1 MRTSHRQIRKR
12 ILDAK
17 SKITDEEFFSSKAYN
32 GYLTDLAEAATK
44 RYKRPLRVR
53 VVADHDDET
62 VAFTDYHGIYINACN
77 HITWSFPS
85 RLLRSMS
92 LEGLNA
98 HECGHN
104 LFTDER
110 IWHSYFAGLAKGK
123 FYPKMPDGLDSM
135 QKLYAK
141 DILEALTDDTDT
153 VPMQV
158 IMSTAH
164 ALSNI
169 LEDGY
174 VDARYSYEF
183 PGSPAKG
190 IALNNLR
197 YADTMPE
204 ITEMIN
210 RKYYDHSIVVNLLI
224 QYVRAHEV
232 NNLSGYTGEFI
243 DKLYEYIPWIDE
255 SVYDDDAR
263 SRCEAANRILVD
275 LWPMMQRCF
284 DALRDKQKQAQ
295 QQAKQS
301 SQQTGKGG
309 SGSGSGQPGSGDDDN
324 DGSQQGQQAVEE
336 DLSSQL
342 PKAAANFTIKTKPV
356 PSNGTFTPN
365 PGQMNAVRAQVERVI
380 AEETSRIAAHLTNG
394 ITSSGNGGVDQN
406 SEYEGNDYEHAADD
420 IERLLS
426 SMAEEKVTEELE
438 EELSEEL
445 QREANDIRYGNAHRN
460 IHVTVNR
467 MAHVDQNLIDSYNR
481 VAPELLMLSKRLQRS
496 VSSALR
502 DRRQGGKQTGLL
514 IGKRLNQHALYRN
527 DGRIFYNSR
536 LPTEPINLS
545 VGLLIDESGSMC
557 SNDRITR
564 ARATAIVIQDFCE
577 SLGIPLLVVGH
588 TAWSS
593 HVELFSY
600 SDFDTYDTAGYDIL
614 TGKRI
619 QKGVFAKTRKECAAK
634 LARAIQQ
641 DTGPYYRKGKGYD
654 SQPLSTWIRLWFDS
668 YTKPNLRP
676 SSADGYRSMI
686 ENHIIPVLGHIQ
698 LSKLSSIQ
706 IQRFYNDLHTQ
717 GRLDNHGNRK
727 YEPLSASTVK
737 HIHAVLSGA
746 LKQAVKER
754 IIPFN
759 PCDNCKIPKRE
770 KKEMHVLPQDKI
782 GAYLDEAKRLGVYA
796 LFYLELTSGLRRG
809 ELLGLEWAD
818 LNPETRMLTVNK
830 QLTRSGGELCISVPK
845 TENSIR
851 TIALPEN
858 TVAVLIDEHNKHPD
872 SPLMFWCP
880 RTNGYWSPDSLRH
893 LHKQMLAAAG
903 VDESVRFHDL
913 RHTFSTLAIQSGVD
927 AKTVAGMLGHYS
939 AAFTLDTYTHVT
951 EQMKRGAAEKI
962 GVFMNASVNV
972 QVNVVHSPSAVVR
985 GDYESDLANCLNP
998 SNSTDLDPTSQ

>member
-17 SKITDEEFFSSKAYN
+17 SKITDEEFFSSRAYN

-110 IWHSYFAGLAKGK
+110 VWHSYFAGLAKGK

-342 PKAAANFTIKTKPV
+342 PKASANFTIKTKPV

-406 SEYEGNDYEHAADD
+406 NEYEGNDYEHAADD

-445 QREANDIRYGNAHRN
+445 QREANAIRYGNAHRN
-460 IHVTVNR
+460 IHVTVSR

-600 SDFDTYDTAGYDIL
+600 SDFDTYDKNNRYRLMDMSARDCNRDGAALRFVAEKLSKQTSEVKILMIICDGQPNDDGYSGSAAEADLRGIKL
-614 TGKRI
+614 EYAR
-619 QKGVFAKTRKECAAK
+619 KGVKIYAA
-634 LARAIQQ
+634 AIGE
-641 DTGPYYRKGKGYD
+641 D
-654 SQPLSTWIRLWFDS
+654 
-668 YTKPNLRP
+668 RP
-676 SSADGYRSMI
+676 RIERIYGDGYLDI
-686 ENHIIPVLGHIQ
+686 TNLQELPV
-698 LSKLSSIQ
+698 
-706 IQRFYNDLHTQ
+706 
-717 GRLDNHGNRK
+717 
-727 YEPLSASTVK
+727 
-737 HIHAVLSGA
+737 
-746 LKQAVKER
+746 
-754 IIPFN
+754 
-759 PCDNCKIPKRE
+759 
-770 KKEMHVLPQDKI
+770 
-782 GAYLDEAKRLGVYA
+782 
-796 LFYLELTSGLRRG
+796 
-809 ELLGLEWAD
+809 
-818 LNPETRMLTVNK
+818 MLTNLIV
-830 QLTRSGGELCISVPK
+830 RS
-845 TENSIR
+845 
-851 TIALPEN
+851 LP
-858 TVAVLIDEHNKHPD
+858 H
-872 SPLMFWCP
+872 
-880 RTNGYWSPDSLRH
+880 
-893 LHKQMLAAAG
+893 
-903 VDESVRFHDL
+903 
-913 RHTFSTLAIQSGVD
+913 
-927 AKTVAGMLGHYS
+927 
-939 AAFTLDTYTHVT
+939 
-951 EQMKRGAAEKI
+951 
-962 GVFMNASVNV
+962 
-972 QVNVVHSPSAVVR
+972 
-985 GDYESDLANCLNP
+985 
-998 SNSTDLDPTSQ
+998 

>member
-17 SKITDEEFFSSKAYN
+17 SKITDEEFFSSRAYN

-295 QQAKQS
+295 QQAQQS

-336 DLSSQL
+336 DLSSQH

-365 PGQMNAVRAQVERVI
+365 PGQMNAIRAQVERVI

-445 QREANDIRYGNAHRN
+445 QREANAIRYGNAHRN

-600 SDFDTYDTAGYDIL
+600 SDFDTYDKNNRYRLMDMSARDCNRDGAALRFVAEKLSKQTSEVKILMIICDGQPNDDGYSGSAAEADLRGIKL
-614 TGKRI
+614 EYAR
-619 QKGVFAKTRKECAAK
+619 KGVKIYAA
-634 LARAIQQ
+634 AIGE
-641 DTGPYYRKGKGYD
+641 D
-654 SQPLSTWIRLWFDS
+654 
-668 YTKPNLRP
+668 RP
-676 SSADGYRSMI
+676 RIERIYGDGYLDI
-686 ENHIIPVLGHIQ
+686 TNLQELPV
-698 LSKLSSIQ
+698 
-706 IQRFYNDLHTQ
+706 
-717 GRLDNHGNRK
+717 
-727 YEPLSASTVK
+727 
-737 HIHAVLSGA
+737 
-746 LKQAVKER
+746 
-754 IIPFN
+754 
-759 PCDNCKIPKRE
+759 
-770 KKEMHVLPQDKI
+770 
-782 GAYLDEAKRLGVYA
+782 
-796 LFYLELTSGLRRG
+796 
-809 ELLGLEWAD
+809 
-818 LNPETRMLTVNK
+818 MLTNLIV
-830 QLTRSGGELCISVPK
+830 RS
-845 TENSIR
+845 
-851 TIALPEN
+851 LP
-858 TVAVLIDEHNKHPD
+858 H
-872 SPLMFWCP
+872 
-880 RTNGYWSPDSLRH
+880 
-893 LHKQMLAAAG
+893 
-903 VDESVRFHDL
+903 
-913 RHTFSTLAIQSGVD
+913 
-927 AKTVAGMLGHYS
+927 
-939 AAFTLDTYTHVT
+939 
-951 EQMKRGAAEKI
+951 
-962 GVFMNASVNV
+962 
-972 QVNVVHSPSAVVR
+972 
-985 GDYESDLANCLNP
+985 
-998 SNSTDLDPTSQ
+998 

>member
-17 SKITDEEFFSSKAYN
+17 SKITDEEFFSSRAYN

-135 QKLYAK
+135 QKFYAK

-295 QQAKQS
+295 QQAQQS

-309 SGSGSGQPGSGDDDN
+309 SGSGSGQPGSGDDEN

-336 DLSSQL
+336 DLFSQL

-365 PGQMNAVRAQVERVI
+365 PGQMNAIRAQVERVI

-445 QREANDIRYGNAHRN
+445 QREANAIRYGNAHRN
-460 IHVTVNR
+460 IHVTVSR

-600 SDFDTYDTAGYDIL
+600 SDFDTYDKNNRYRLMDMSARDCNRDGAALRFVAEKLSKQTSEVKILMIICDGQPNDDGYSGSAAEADLRGIKL
-614 TGKRI
+614 EYAR
-619 QKGVFAKTRKECAAK
+619 KGVKIYAA
-634 LARAIQQ
+634 AIGE
-641 DTGPYYRKGKGYD
+641 D
-654 SQPLSTWIRLWFDS
+654 
-668 YTKPNLRP
+668 RP
-676 SSADGYRSMI
+676 RIERIYGDGYLDI
-686 ENHIIPVLGHIQ
+686 TNLQELPV
-698 LSKLSSIQ
+698 
-706 IQRFYNDLHTQ
+706 
-717 GRLDNHGNRK
+717 
-727 YEPLSASTVK
+727 
-737 HIHAVLSGA
+737 
-746 LKQAVKER
+746 
-754 IIPFN
+754 
-759 PCDNCKIPKRE
+759 
-770 KKEMHVLPQDKI
+770 
-782 GAYLDEAKRLGVYA
+782 
-796 LFYLELTSGLRRG
+796 
-809 ELLGLEWAD
+809 
-818 LNPETRMLTVNK
+818 MLTNLIV
-830 QLTRSGGELCISVPK
+830 RS
-845 TENSIR
+845 
-851 TIALPEN
+851 LP
-858 TVAVLIDEHNKHPD
+858 H
-872 SPLMFWCP
+872 
-880 RTNGYWSPDSLRH
+880 
-893 LHKQMLAAAG
+893 
-903 VDESVRFHDL
+903 
-913 RHTFSTLAIQSGVD
+913 
-927 AKTVAGMLGHYS
+927 
-939 AAFTLDTYTHVT
+939 
-951 EQMKRGAAEKI
+951 
-962 GVFMNASVNV
+962 
-972 QVNVVHSPSAVVR
+972 
-985 GDYESDLANCLNP
+985 
-998 SNSTDLDPTSQ
+998 

>member
-17 SKITDEEFFSSKAYN
+17 SKITDEEFFSSRAYN

-263 SRCEAANRILVD
+263 SRCEATNRILVD

-295 QQAKQS
+295 QQAQQS
-301 SQQTGKGG
+301 SQQTAKGG
-309 SGSGSGQPGSGDDDN
+309 SGSGSGQPGRGDDDD

-365 PGQMNAVRAQVERVI
+365 PGQMNAIRAQVERVI

-426 SMAEEKVTEELE
+426 SMAKEKVTEELE

-445 QREANDIRYGNAHRN
+445 QREANTIRYGNAHRN

-514 IGKRLNQHALYRN
+514 IGKRLNQHALHRT

-564 ARATAIVIQDFCE
+564 ARATAVVIQDFCE
-577 SLGIPLLVVGH
+577 SLGIPLMVVGH
-588 TAWSS
+588 TAWNS

-600 SDFDTYDTAGYDIL
+600 SDFDTYDKNNRYRLMDMSARDCNRDGAALRFVAEKLSKQISEVKILMIICDGQPNDDGY
-614 TGKRI
+614 TGSAAEADLRGIKLEYAR
-619 QKGVFAKTRKECAAK
+619 KGVKIYAA
-634 LARAIQQ
+634 AIG
-641 DTGPYYRKGKGYD
+641 DD
-654 SQPLSTWIRLWFDS
+654 
-668 YTKPNLRP
+668 RP
-676 SSADGYRSMI
+676 RIERIYGDGYLDI
-686 ENHIIPVLGHIQ
+686 TNLNELPV
-698 LSKLSSIQ
+698 
-706 IQRFYNDLHTQ
+706 
-717 GRLDNHGNRK
+717 
-727 YEPLSASTVK
+727 
-737 HIHAVLSGA
+737 
-746 LKQAVKER
+746 
-754 IIPFN
+754 
-759 PCDNCKIPKRE
+759 
-770 KKEMHVLPQDKI
+770 
-782 GAYLDEAKRLGVYA
+782 
-796 LFYLELTSGLRRG
+796 
-809 ELLGLEWAD
+809 
-818 LNPETRMLTVNK
+818 MLTNLIV
-830 QLTRSGGELCISVPK
+830 RS
-845 TENSIR
+845 
-851 TIALPEN
+851 LP
-858 TVAVLIDEHNKHPD
+858 
-872 SPLMFWCP
+872 
-880 RTNGYWSPDSLRH
+880 R
-893 LHKQMLAAAG
+893 
-903 VDESVRFHDL
+903 
-913 RHTFSTLAIQSGVD
+913 
-927 AKTVAGMLGHYS
+927 
-939 AAFTLDTYTHVT
+939 
-951 EQMKRGAAEKI
+951 
-962 GVFMNASVNV
+962 
-972 QVNVVHSPSAVVR
+972 
-985 GDYESDLANCLNP
+985 
-998 SNSTDLDPTSQ
+998 

>member
-1 MRTSHRQIRKR
+1 MRIDREYFIRFAVAVALACYDLPTDRAMTSEEAAQLVKWVIDMALGPDASNVQVEPMENYPASSKMPLIISMAGVQQHLFWFYPQQSFEEMCDALSAMLGEIPISCDSIPACWEAVHMRTSHRQIRKR

-17 SKITDEEFFSSKAYN
+17 SKITDEEFFSSRAYN

-365 PGQMNAVRAQVERVI
+365 PGQMNAIRAQVERVI

-445 QREANDIRYGNAHRN
+445 QREANAIRYGNAHRN

-600 SDFDTYDTAGYDIL
+600 SDFDTYDKNNRYRLMDMSARDCNRDGAALRFVAEKLSKQTSEVKILMIICDGQPNDDGYSGSAAEADLRGIKL
-614 TGKRI
+614 EYAR
-619 QKGVFAKTRKECAAK
+619 KGVKIYAA
-634 LARAIQQ
+634 AIGE
-641 DTGPYYRKGKGYD
+641 D
-654 SQPLSTWIRLWFDS
+654 
-668 YTKPNLRP
+668 RP
-676 SSADGYRSMI
+676 RIERIYGDGYLDI
-686 ENHIIPVLGHIQ
+686 TNLQELPV
-698 LSKLSSIQ
+698 
-706 IQRFYNDLHTQ
+706 
-717 GRLDNHGNRK
+717 
-727 YEPLSASTVK
+727 
-737 HIHAVLSGA
+737 
-746 LKQAVKER
+746 
-754 IIPFN
+754 
-759 PCDNCKIPKRE
+759 
-770 KKEMHVLPQDKI
+770 
-782 GAYLDEAKRLGVYA
+782 
-796 LFYLELTSGLRRG
+796 
-809 ELLGLEWAD
+809 
-818 LNPETRMLTVNK
+818 MLTNLIV
-830 QLTRSGGELCISVPK
+830 RS
-845 TENSIR
+845 
-851 TIALPEN
+851 LP
-858 TVAVLIDEHNKHPD
+858 H
-872 SPLMFWCP
+872 
-880 RTNGYWSPDSLRH
+880 
-893 LHKQMLAAAG
+893 
-903 VDESVRFHDL
+903 
-913 RHTFSTLAIQSGVD
+913 
-927 AKTVAGMLGHYS
+927 
-939 AAFTLDTYTHVT
+939 
-951 EQMKRGAAEKI
+951 
-962 GVFMNASVNV
+962 
-972 QVNVVHSPSAVVR
+972 
-985 GDYESDLANCLNP
+985 
-998 SNSTDLDPTSQ
+998 

>member
-17 SKITDEEFFSSKAYN
+17 SKITDEEFFSSRAYN

-123 FYPKMPDGLDSM
+123 IYPKMPDGLDSM

-295 QQAKQS
+295 QQAQQS

-365 PGQMNAVRAQVERVI
+365 PGQMNAIRAQVERVI

-445 QREANDIRYGNAHRN
+445 QREANAIRYGNAHRN

-600 SDFDTYDTAGYDIL
+600 SDFDTYDKNNRYRLMDMSARDCNRDGAALRFVAEKLSKQTSEVKILMIICDGQPNDDGYSGSAAEADLRGIKL
-614 TGKRI
+614 EYAR
-619 QKGVFAKTRKECAAK
+619 KGVKIYAA
-634 LARAIQQ
+634 AIGE
-641 DTGPYYRKGKGYD
+641 D
-654 SQPLSTWIRLWFDS
+654 
-668 YTKPNLRP
+668 RP
-676 SSADGYRSMI
+676 RIERIYGDGYLDI
-686 ENHIIPVLGHIQ
+686 TNLQELPV
-698 LSKLSSIQ
+698 
-706 IQRFYNDLHTQ
+706 
-717 GRLDNHGNRK
+717 
-727 YEPLSASTVK
+727 
-737 HIHAVLSGA
+737 
-746 LKQAVKER
+746 
-754 IIPFN
+754 
-759 PCDNCKIPKRE
+759 
-770 KKEMHVLPQDKI
+770 
-782 GAYLDEAKRLGVYA
+782 
-796 LFYLELTSGLRRG
+796 
-809 ELLGLEWAD
+809 
-818 LNPETRMLTVNK
+818 MLTNLIV
-830 QLTRSGGELCISVPK
+830 RS
-845 TENSIR
+845 
-851 TIALPEN
+851 LP
-858 TVAVLIDEHNKHPD
+858 H
-872 SPLMFWCP
+872 
-880 RTNGYWSPDSLRH
+880 
-893 LHKQMLAAAG
+893 
-903 VDESVRFHDL
+903 
-913 RHTFSTLAIQSGVD
+913 
-927 AKTVAGMLGHYS
+927 
-939 AAFTLDTYTHVT
+939 
-951 EQMKRGAAEKI
+951 
-962 GVFMNASVNV
+962 
-972 QVNVVHSPSAVVR
+972 
-985 GDYESDLANCLNP
+985 
-998 SNSTDLDPTSQ
+998 

>member
-17 SKITDEEFFSSKAYN
+17 SKITDEEFFSSRAYN

-295 QQAKQS
+295 QQAQQS

-309 SGSGSGQPGSGDDDN
+309 SGSGSGQPGSGDDEN

-380 AEETSRIAAHLTNG
+380 AEETSRIAAHLTNS
-394 ITSSGNGGVDQN
+394 ITSSGNGGVD
-406 SEYEGNDYEHAADD
+406 
-420 IERLLS
+420 
-426 SMAEEKVTEELE
+426 
-438 EELSEEL
+438 
-445 QREANDIRYGNAHRN
+445 
-460 IHVTVNR
+460 
-467 MAHVDQNLIDSYNR
+467 
-481 VAPELLMLSKRLQRS
+481 
-496 VSSALR
+496 
-502 DRRQGGKQTGLL
+502 
-514 IGKRLNQHALYRN
+514 
-527 DGRIFYNSR
+527 
-536 LPTEPINLS
+536 
-545 VGLLIDESGSMC
+545 
-557 SNDRITR
+557 
-564 ARATAIVIQDFCE
+564 
-577 SLGIPLLVVGH
+577 
-588 TAWSS
+588 
-593 HVELFSY
+593 
-600 SDFDTYDTAGYDIL
+600 
-614 TGKRI
+614 
-619 QKGVFAKTRKECAAK
+619 
-634 LARAIQQ
+634 
-641 DTGPYYRKGKGYD
+641 
-654 SQPLSTWIRLWFDS
+654 
-668 YTKPNLRP
+668 
-676 SSADGYRSMI
+676 
-686 ENHIIPVLGHIQ
+686 
-698 LSKLSSIQ
+698 
-706 IQRFYNDLHTQ
+706 
-717 GRLDNHGNRK
+717 
-727 YEPLSASTVK
+727 
-737 HIHAVLSGA
+737 
-746 LKQAVKER
+746 
-754 IIPFN
+754 
-759 PCDNCKIPKRE
+759 
-770 KKEMHVLPQDKI
+770 
-782 GAYLDEAKRLGVYA
+782 
-796 LFYLELTSGLRRG
+796 
-809 ELLGLEWAD
+809 
-818 LNPETRMLTVNK
+818 
-830 QLTRSGGELCISVPK
+830 
-845 TENSIR
+845 
-851 TIALPEN
+851 
-858 TVAVLIDEHNKHPD
+858 
-872 SPLMFWCP
+872 
-880 RTNGYWSPDSLRH
+880 
-893 LHKQMLAAAG
+893 
-903 VDESVRFHDL
+903 
-913 RHTFSTLAIQSGVD
+913 
-927 AKTVAGMLGHYS
+927 
-939 AAFTLDTYTHVT
+939 
-951 EQMKRGAAEKI
+951 
-962 GVFMNASVNV
+962 
-972 QVNVVHSPSAVVR
+972 
-985 GDYESDLANCLNP
+985 
-998 SNSTDLDPTSQ
+998 

>member
-17 SKITDEEFFSSKAYN
+17 SKITDEEFFSSRAYN

-53 VVADHDDET
+53 VVADHDDES

-295 QQAKQS
+295 QQAQQS
-301 SQQTGKGG
+301 SQHTGRGG

-365 PGQMNAVRAQVERVI
+365 PGQMNAIRAQVERVI

-467 MAHVDQNLIDSYNR
+467 MAHVGQNLIDSYNR

-600 SDFDTYDTAGYDIL
+600 SDFDTYDKNNRYRLMDMSARDCNRDGAALRFVAEKLSKQTSEVKILMIICDGQPNDDGYSGSAAEADLRGIKL
-614 TGKRI
+614 EYAR
-619 QKGVFAKTRKECAAK
+619 KGVKIYAA
-634 LARAIQQ
+634 AIGE
-641 DTGPYYRKGKGYD
+641 D
-654 SQPLSTWIRLWFDS
+654 
-668 YTKPNLRP
+668 RP
-676 SSADGYRSMI
+676 RIERIYGDGYLDI
-686 ENHIIPVLGHIQ
+686 TNLQELPV
-698 LSKLSSIQ
+698 
-706 IQRFYNDLHTQ
+706 
-717 GRLDNHGNRK
+717 
-727 YEPLSASTVK
+727 
-737 HIHAVLSGA
+737 
-746 LKQAVKER
+746 
-754 IIPFN
+754 
-759 PCDNCKIPKRE
+759 
-770 KKEMHVLPQDKI
+770 
-782 GAYLDEAKRLGVYA
+782 
-796 LFYLELTSGLRRG
+796 
-809 ELLGLEWAD
+809 
-818 LNPETRMLTVNK
+818 MLTNLIV
-830 QLTRSGGELCISVPK
+830 RS
-845 TENSIR
+845 
-851 TIALPEN
+851 LP
-858 TVAVLIDEHNKHPD
+858 H
-872 SPLMFWCP
+872 
-880 RTNGYWSPDSLRH
+880 
-893 LHKQMLAAAG
+893 
-903 VDESVRFHDL
+903 
-913 RHTFSTLAIQSGVD
+913 
-927 AKTVAGMLGHYS
+927 
-939 AAFTLDTYTHVT
+939 
-951 EQMKRGAAEKI
+951 
-962 GVFMNASVNV
+962 
-972 QVNVVHSPSAVVR
+972 
-985 GDYESDLANCLNP
+985 
-998 SNSTDLDPTSQ
+998 

>member
-17 SKITDEEFFSSKAYN
+17 SKITDEEFFSSRAYN

-53 VVADHDDET
+53 VVADHNDET

-295 QQAKQS
+295 QQAQQS

-336 DLSSQL
+336 DLFSQL

-365 PGQMNAVRAQVERVI
+365 PGQMNAIRAQVERVI

-445 QREANDIRYGNAHRN
+445 QREANAIRYGNAHRN

-600 SDFDTYDTAGYDIL
+600 SDFDTYDKNNRYRLMDMSARDCNRDGAALRFVAEKLSKQTSEVKILMIICDGQPNDDGYSGSAAEADLRGIKL
-614 TGKRI
+614 EYAR
-619 QKGVFAKTRKECAAK
+619 KGVKIYAA
-634 LARAIQQ
+634 AIGE
-641 DTGPYYRKGKGYD
+641 D
-654 SQPLSTWIRLWFDS
+654 
-668 YTKPNLRP
+668 RP
-676 SSADGYRSMI
+676 RIERIYGDGYLDI
-686 ENHIIPVLGHIQ
+686 TNLQELPV
-698 LSKLSSIQ
+698 
-706 IQRFYNDLHTQ
+706 
-717 GRLDNHGNRK
+717 
-727 YEPLSASTVK
+727 
-737 HIHAVLSGA
+737 
-746 LKQAVKER
+746 
-754 IIPFN
+754 
-759 PCDNCKIPKRE
+759 
-770 KKEMHVLPQDKI
+770 
-782 GAYLDEAKRLGVYA
+782 
-796 LFYLELTSGLRRG
+796 
-809 ELLGLEWAD
+809 
-818 LNPETRMLTVNK
+818 MLTNLIV
-830 QLTRSGGELCISVPK
+830 RS
-845 TENSIR
+845 
-851 TIALPEN
+851 LP
-858 TVAVLIDEHNKHPD
+858 H
-872 SPLMFWCP
+872 
-880 RTNGYWSPDSLRH
+880 
-893 LHKQMLAAAG
+893 
-903 VDESVRFHDL
+903 
-913 RHTFSTLAIQSGVD
+913 
-927 AKTVAGMLGHYS
+927 
-939 AAFTLDTYTHVT
+939 
-951 EQMKRGAAEKI
+951 
-962 GVFMNASVNV
+962 
-972 QVNVVHSPSAVVR
+972 
-985 GDYESDLANCLNP
+985 
-998 SNSTDLDPTSQ
+998 

>member
-17 SKITDEEFFSSKAYN
+17 SKITDEEFFSSRAYN

-110 IWHSYFAGLAKGK
+110 VWHSYFAGLAKGK

-263 SRCEAANRILVD
+263 SRCEATNRILVD

-295 QQAKQS
+295 QQAQQS
-301 SQQTGKGG
+301 SQQTAKGG
-309 SGSGSGQPGSGDDDN
+309 SGSGSGQPGRGDDDD

-336 DLSSQL
+336 DLSSQF

-365 PGQMNAVRAQVERVI
+365 PGQMNAIRAQVERVI

-426 SMAEEKVTEELE
+426 SMAKEKVTEELE
-438 EELSEEL
+438 EELSEDL
-445 QREANDIRYGNAHRN
+445 QREANAIRYGNAHRN

-600 SDFDTYDTAGYDIL
+600 SDFDTYDKNNRYRLMDMSARDCNRDGAALRFVAEKLSKQTSEVKILMIICDGQPNDDGYSGSAAEADLRGIKL
-614 TGKRI
+614 EYAR
-619 QKGVFAKTRKECAAK
+619 KGVKIYAA
-634 LARAIQQ
+634 AIGE
-641 DTGPYYRKGKGYD
+641 D
-654 SQPLSTWIRLWFDS
+654 
-668 YTKPNLRP
+668 RP
-676 SSADGYRSMI
+676 RIERIYGDGYLDI
-686 ENHIIPVLGHIQ
+686 TNLQELPV
-698 LSKLSSIQ
+698 
-706 IQRFYNDLHTQ
+706 
-717 GRLDNHGNRK
+717 
-727 YEPLSASTVK
+727 
-737 HIHAVLSGA
+737 
-746 LKQAVKER
+746 
-754 IIPFN
+754 
-759 PCDNCKIPKRE
+759 
-770 KKEMHVLPQDKI
+770 
-782 GAYLDEAKRLGVYA
+782 
-796 LFYLELTSGLRRG
+796 
-809 ELLGLEWAD
+809 
-818 LNPETRMLTVNK
+818 MLTNLIV
-830 QLTRSGGELCISVPK
+830 RS
-845 TENSIR
+845 
-851 TIALPEN
+851 LP
-858 TVAVLIDEHNKHPD
+858 H
-872 SPLMFWCP
+872 
-880 RTNGYWSPDSLRH
+880 
-893 LHKQMLAAAG
+893 
-903 VDESVRFHDL
+903 
-913 RHTFSTLAIQSGVD
+913 
-927 AKTVAGMLGHYS
+927 
-939 AAFTLDTYTHVT
+939 
-951 EQMKRGAAEKI
+951 
-962 GVFMNASVNV
+962 
-972 QVNVVHSPSAVVR
+972 
-985 GDYESDLANCLNP
+985 
-998 SNSTDLDPTSQ
+998 

>member
-17 SKITDEEFFSSKAYN
+17 SKITDEEFFSSRAYN

-158 IMSTAH
+158 IMSTAR

-295 QQAKQS
+295 QQAQQS

-336 DLSSQL
+336 DLSRQL

-365 PGQMNAVRAQVERVI
+365 PGQMNAIRAQVERVI

-445 QREANDIRYGNAHRN
+445 QREANAIRYGNAHRN

-600 SDFDTYDTAGYDIL
+600 SDFDTYDKNNRYRLMDMSARDCNRDGAALRFVAEKLSKQTSEVKILMIICDGQPNDDGYSGSAAEADLRGIKL
-614 TGKRI
+614 EYAR
-619 QKGVFAKTRKECAAK
+619 KGVKIYAA
-634 LARAIQQ
+634 AIGE
-641 DTGPYYRKGKGYD
+641 D
-654 SQPLSTWIRLWFDS
+654 
-668 YTKPNLRP
+668 RP
-676 SSADGYRSMI
+676 RIERIYGDGYLDI
-686 ENHIIPVLGHIQ
+686 TNLQELPV
-698 LSKLSSIQ
+698 
-706 IQRFYNDLHTQ
+706 
-717 GRLDNHGNRK
+717 
-727 YEPLSASTVK
+727 
-737 HIHAVLSGA
+737 
-746 LKQAVKER
+746 
-754 IIPFN
+754 
-759 PCDNCKIPKRE
+759 
-770 KKEMHVLPQDKI
+770 
-782 GAYLDEAKRLGVYA
+782 
-796 LFYLELTSGLRRG
+796 
-809 ELLGLEWAD
+809 
-818 LNPETRMLTVNK
+818 MLTNLIV
-830 QLTRSGGELCISVPK
+830 RS
-845 TENSIR
+845 
-851 TIALPEN
+851 LP
-858 TVAVLIDEHNKHPD
+858 H
-872 SPLMFWCP
+872 
-880 RTNGYWSPDSLRH
+880 
-893 LHKQMLAAAG
+893 
-903 VDESVRFHDL
+903 
-913 RHTFSTLAIQSGVD
+913 
-927 AKTVAGMLGHYS
+927 
-939 AAFTLDTYTHVT
+939 
-951 EQMKRGAAEKI
+951 
-962 GVFMNASVNV
+962 
-972 QVNVVHSPSAVVR
+972 
-985 GDYESDLANCLNP
+985 
-998 SNSTDLDPTSQ
+998 

>member
-17 SKITDEEFFSSKAYN
+17 SKITDEEFFSSRAYN

-110 IWHSYFAGLAKGK
+110 VWHSYFAGLAKGK

-336 DLSSQL
+336 DLSNQL

-406 SEYEGNDYEHAADD
+406 NEYEGNDYEHAADD

-445 QREANDIRYGNAHRN
+445 QREANAIRYGNAHRN
-460 IHVTVNR
+460 IHVTVSR

-600 SDFDTYDTAGYDIL
+600 SDFDTYDKNNRYRLMDMSARDCNRDGAALRFVAEKLSKQTSEVKILMIICDGQPNDDGYSGSAAEADLRGIKL
-614 TGKRI
+614 EYAR
-619 QKGVFAKTRKECAAK
+619 KGVKIYAA
-634 LARAIQQ
+634 AIGE
-641 DTGPYYRKGKGYD
+641 D
-654 SQPLSTWIRLWFDS
+654 
-668 YTKPNLRP
+668 RP
-676 SSADGYRSMI
+676 RIERIYGDGYLDI
-686 ENHIIPVLGHIQ
+686 TNLQELPV
-698 LSKLSSIQ
+698 
-706 IQRFYNDLHTQ
+706 
-717 GRLDNHGNRK
+717 
-727 YEPLSASTVK
+727 
-737 HIHAVLSGA
+737 
-746 LKQAVKER
+746 
-754 IIPFN
+754 
-759 PCDNCKIPKRE
+759 
-770 KKEMHVLPQDKI
+770 
-782 GAYLDEAKRLGVYA
+782 
-796 LFYLELTSGLRRG
+796 
-809 ELLGLEWAD
+809 
-818 LNPETRMLTVNK
+818 MLTNLIV
-830 QLTRSGGELCISVPK
+830 RS
-845 TENSIR
+845 
-851 TIALPEN
+851 LP
-858 TVAVLIDEHNKHPD
+858 H
-872 SPLMFWCP
+872 
-880 RTNGYWSPDSLRH
+880 
-893 LHKQMLAAAG
+893 
-903 VDESVRFHDL
+903 
-913 RHTFSTLAIQSGVD
+913 
-927 AKTVAGMLGHYS
+927 
-939 AAFTLDTYTHVT
+939 
-951 EQMKRGAAEKI
+951 
-962 GVFMNASVNV
+962 
-972 QVNVVHSPSAVVR
+972 
-985 GDYESDLANCLNP
+985 
-998 SNSTDLDPTSQ
+998 

>member
-17 SKITDEEFFSSKAYN
+17 SKITDEEFFSSRAYN

-110 IWHSYFAGLAKGK
+110 VWHSYFAGLAKGK

-263 SRCEAANRILVD
+263 SRCEATNRILVD

-365 PGQMNAVRAQVERVI
+365 PGQMNAIRAQVERVI

-426 SMAEEKVTEELE
+426 SMAKEKVTEELE

-445 QREANDIRYGNAHRN
+445 QREANTIRYGNAHRN

-514 IGKRLNQHALYRN
+514 IGKRLNQHALHRN

-600 SDFDTYDTAGYDIL
+600 SDFDTYDKNNRYRLMDMSARDCNRDGAALRFVAEKLSKQTSEVKILMIICDGQPNDDGYSGSAAEADLRGIKL
-614 TGKRI
+614 EYAR
-619 QKGVFAKTRKECAAK
+619 KGVKIYAA
-634 LARAIQQ
+634 AIGE
-641 DTGPYYRKGKGYD
+641 D
-654 SQPLSTWIRLWFDS
+654 
-668 YTKPNLRP
+668 RP
-676 SSADGYRSMI
+676 RIERIYGDGYLDI
-686 ENHIIPVLGHIQ
+686 TNLQELPV
-698 LSKLSSIQ
+698 
-706 IQRFYNDLHTQ
+706 
-717 GRLDNHGNRK
+717 
-727 YEPLSASTVK
+727 
-737 HIHAVLSGA
+737 
-746 LKQAVKER
+746 
-754 IIPFN
+754 
-759 PCDNCKIPKRE
+759 
-770 KKEMHVLPQDKI
+770 
-782 GAYLDEAKRLGVYA
+782 
-796 LFYLELTSGLRRG
+796 
-809 ELLGLEWAD
+809 
-818 LNPETRMLTVNK
+818 MLTNLIV
-830 QLTRSGGELCISVPK
+830 RS
-845 TENSIR
+845 
-851 TIALPEN
+851 LP
-858 TVAVLIDEHNKHPD
+858 H
-872 SPLMFWCP
+872 
-880 RTNGYWSPDSLRH
+880 
-893 LHKQMLAAAG
+893 
-903 VDESVRFHDL
+903 
-913 RHTFSTLAIQSGVD
+913 
-927 AKTVAGMLGHYS
+927 
-939 AAFTLDTYTHVT
+939 
-951 EQMKRGAAEKI
+951 
-962 GVFMNASVNV
+962 
-972 QVNVVHSPSAVVR
+972 
-985 GDYESDLANCLNP
+985 
-998 SNSTDLDPTSQ
+998 